1 MPKIGDLVNTCGAPL
16 PCHLL
21 AETYHPIADR
31 LQGDLHHLA
40 VNLRRETEIDREDR
54 ANLLGKR
61 NRRGLRIR
69 RAVHDEEICVTLMP
83 PCAHGDI
90 AV

>member
-1 MPKIGDLVNTCGAPL
+1 MHSEVEDLPVLPL
-16 PCHLL
+16 TKAHH
-21 AETYHPIADR
+21 AIADW
-31 LQGDLHHLA
+31 LQGDRHRLT
-40 VNLRRETEIDREDR
+40 VNLRRRTEIDRYYR
-54 ANLLGKR
+54 TNLLGKR

-69 RAVHDEEICVTLMP
+69 RAVHGEQIRIARVA